1 MRSLITLSLLVFSFN
16 IQARTCATYD
26 KLADFLNTKKFIKI
40 SKEQRVLKKEALLE
54 LGDINQA
61 RSIAYKFP
69 AFKELGF
76 GNPGGTGWT
85 PYVGRLEKSSSY
97 GKKVGWNIKNDNGHA
112 RVRLDWDKEKG
123 AHYNIEITQ
132 KVNGKS
138 ETHKLAISFLCEGK
152 PCSEKQYIKF
162 TEKINN

>member
-1 MRSLITLSLLVFSFN
+1 MRFIISLSILTLSFS
-16 IQARTCATYD
+16 ALGRTCATYE
-26 KLADFLNTKKFIKI
+26 KLADYLNTKKFIQI
-40 SKEQRVLKKEALLE
+40 SKEQRLLKKEALLE

-61 RSIAYKFP
+61 RSVAYKFP

-85 PYVGRLEKSSSY
+85 SYKSRLEKSAVH
-97 GKKVGWNIKNDNGHA
+97 GKKVGWNIKNDKGNA
-112 RVRLDWDKEKG
+112 RIRLDWDKEKG

-138 ETHKLAISFLCEGK
+138 ETHKLAISFMCEGK
-152 PCSEKQYIKF
+152 PCTEKQYIKF
-162 TEKINN
+162 TDKIQ